1 MGKMKQRSL
10 KFKLI
15 VGGVLA
21 AIIPLMVVGLFSI
34 MKSSNALVSLSKGQ
48 AKIIAQNLAT
58 MTNMAMEQEV
68 KFARGL
74 ALDPLVKNAVT
85 KVAETGMDNSI
96 SELKNLDSF
105 LTNIVKEVGAD
116 YNVLF
121 VTDSKGLFI
130 SDSNGGA
137 NRAKKTSV
145 AERDY
150 FASVKESGKITIG
163 SPVISKTTGEPITVV
178 AVPLKT
184 VSGQFAG
191 MFGIS
196 MKLAALSD
204 QITAVKIGNTGYPF
218 MADQKGLIIAHP
230 NQDHILKLDLTKLNG
245 METIVGHMLDQKSGV
260 DTYTFKGTAKI
271 AGFAPVAATG
281 WSIGV
286 TQDEAEFMAPVVEIR
301 NIVLLA
307 GGIFLVLTLVGVLW
321 FVRGIMAQLGNDPSE
336 IARIADSIARGDL
349 TVAFDTGGKEITG
362 VYGNMQEMTQNLTRM
377 FKDITGGVQ
386 TLTSSSTELSAI
398 SQQMASGSEQ
408 SSQKANNVA
417 TAAEEMATSMNSVA
431 AATEQTTASLQMIV
445 SAAEEMS
452 ATINEIAKNTAKG
465 SQTTSEAVDKA
476 NHISRKVDDLG
487 KAALEISK
495 VTETISDISEQTNL
509 LALNA
514 TIEAA
519 RAGEAGKG
527 FAVVAAEIKAL
538 AQQTAEATQEI
549 GSRIGDVQSSTQE
562 SVSAIGSIVD
572 IINEINT
579 IVSSVATAIEEQSAT
594 TQEIS
599 NNVSQ
604 AAAGVQEVNEN
615 VNQTS
620 AVAGEVTEDVH
631 KVSEAAEEMN
641 AGSLQVNTSAVE
653 LSKLAENL
661 NEMVSRFKL
670 N

>member
-15 VGGVLA
+15 VGGVRA

-34 MKSSNALVSLSKGQ
+34 NKSSTALLSLAKGQ
-48 AKIIAQNLAT
+48 AQMVAKNMST
-58 MTNMAMEQEV
+58 MVDLVMMQEI
-68 KFARGL
+68 KFAKGL
-74 ALDPLVKNAVT
+74 AVDPRIKDAAA
-85 KVAETGMDNSI
+85 KVAQVGVDSAMI
-96 SELKNLDSF
+96 ELKALDRF
-105 LTNIVKEVGAD
+105 LGDAFNEVGKD
-116 YNVLF
+116 YNLFF
-121 VTDSKGLFI
+121 VTDAQGTVIADNKG
-130 SDSNGGA
+130 GV
-137 NRAKKTSV
+137 NRTNQLSLAG
-145 AERDY
+145 RDY
-150 FASVKESGKITIG
+150 FSLVQKSGTVVIG
-163 SPVISKTTGEPITVV
+163 SPAISKATGLPITVV

-184 VSGQFAG
+184 ASGQFLG
-191 MFGIS
+191 LFGIS
-196 MKLAALSD
+196 VKLDTLSKE
-204 QITAVKIGNTGYPF
+204 ITQVKMGKTGYPF
-218 MADQKGLIIAHP
+218 MADKKGLIIAHP

-245 METIVGHMLDQKSGV
+245 MEKIVGDMLGQKSGV
-260 DTYTFKGTAKI
+260 DTYTFKGTEKI

-281 WSIGV
+281 WSICV

-307 GGIFLVLTLVGVLW
+307 GGIFLVLTLGGVLW
-321 FVRGIMAQLGNDPSE
+321 FVRGIMDQLGQDPSE

-349 TVAFDTGGKEITG
+349 TVEFNADGKKITG
-362 VYGNMQEMTQNLTRM
+362 VYGNMHDMTQNLNTM
-377 FKDITGGVQ
+377 FTDITGGVQ

-408 SSQKANNVA
+408 TSQKANNVA

-452 ATINEIAKNTAKG
+452 ATINEIAKTTAKG
-465 SQTTSEAVDKA
+465 SQTTSEAVNKA
-476 NHISRKVDDLG
+476 EHISGKVDDLG
-487 KAALEISK
+487 KAASEISK

-549 GSRIGDVQSSTQE
+549 GSRIGDVQSSTRE

-572 IINEINT
+572 IINEIDM

-599 NNVSQ
+599 SNVSQ

-641 AGSLQVNTSAVE
+641 AGSLQVNTSALE

-670 N
+670 K

>member
-34 MKSSNALVSLSKGQ
+34 NKSSTALLSLAKGQ
-48 AKIIAQNLAT
+48 AQMVAKNMST
-58 MTNMAMEQEV
+58 MVDLVMMQEI
-68 KFARGL
+68 KFAKGL
-74 ALDPLVKNAVT
+74 AVDPRIKDAAA
-85 KVAETGMDNSI
+85 KVAQVGVDSAMI
-96 SELKNLDSF
+96 ELKALDRF
-105 LTNIVKEVGAD
+105 LGDAFNEVGKD
-116 YNVLF
+116 YNLFF
-121 VTDSKGLFI
+121 VTDAQGTVIADNKG
-130 SDSNGGA
+130 GV
-137 NRAKKTSV
+137 NRTNQLSLAG
-145 AERDY
+145 RDY
-150 FASVKESGKITIG
+150 FSLVQKSGTVVIG
-163 SPVISKTTGEPITVV
+163 SPAISKATGLPITVV

-184 VSGQFAG
+184 ASGQFLG
-191 MFGIS
+191 LFGIS
-196 MKLAALSD
+196 VKLDTLSKE
-204 QITAVKIGNTGYPF
+204 ITQVKMGKTGYPF
-218 MADQKGLIIAHP
+218 MADKKGLIIAHP

-245 METIVGHMLDQKSGV
+245 MEKIVGDMLGQKSGV
-260 DTYTFKGTAKI
+260 DTYTFKGTEKI

-281 WSIGV
+281 WSICV

-307 GGIFLVLTLVGVLW
+307 GGIFLVLTLGGVLW
-321 FVRGIMAQLGNDPSE
+321 FVRGIMDQLGQDPSE

-349 TVAFDTGGKEITG
+349 TVEFNADGKKITG
-362 VYGNMQEMTQNLTRM
+362 VYGNMHDMTQNLNTM
-377 FKDITGGVQ
+377 FTDITGGVQ

-408 SSQKANNVA
+408 TSQKANNVA

-465 SQTTSEAVDKA
+465 SQTTSEAVNKA
-476 NHISRKVDDLG
+476 EHISGKVDDLG
-487 KAALEISK
+487 KAASEISK

-549 GSRIGDVQSSTQE
+549 GSRIGDVQSSTRE

-572 IINEINT
+572 IINEIDM

-599 NNVSQ
+599 SNVSQ

-641 AGSLQVNTSAVE
+641 AGSLQVNTSALE

-670 N
+670 K

>member
-1 MGKMKQRSL
+1 MKQRSL

-21 AIIPLMVVGLFSI
+21 AIVPLMVVGLFAIS
-34 MKSSNALVSLSKGQ
+34 KSSSALNFLAKGQ
-48 AKIIAQNLAT
+48 VKMVAKNISAMVDIA
-58 MTNMAMEQEV
+58 MTQEI
-68 KFARGL
+68 KFAKGL
-74 ALDPLVKNAVT
+74 AVDPRIRDAAAQVARVGVDNA
-85 KVAETGMDNSI
+85 MID
-96 SELKNLDSF
+96 LKALDSF
-105 LTNIVKEVGAD
+105 LGKAFNEVGKD
-116 YNVLF
+116 YNLFF
-121 VTDSKGLFI
+121 VTDAQGTCISGSKGGFTRTNKI
-130 SDSNGGA
+130 SIKD
-137 NRAKKTSV
+137 
-145 AERDY
+145 RDY
-150 FASVKESGKITIG
+150 FPIVQSSGTVVIG
-163 SPVISKTTGEPITVV
+163 SPVISKTTGLPITVV

-184 VSGQFAG
+184 DSGKFIG
-191 MFGIS
+191 MFGITV
-196 MKLAALSD
+196 KLDTLSKVIT
-204 QITAVKIGNTGYPF
+204 QIKLGTTGYPF
-218 MADQKGLIIAHP
+218 MVNKKGLVIAHP
-230 NQDHILKLDLTKLNG
+230 NQDNILKLDSTKLNG
-245 METIVGHMLDQKSGV
+245 MELIAADMLAQKSGV
-260 DTYTFKGTAKI
+260 DAYTLEGVAKI
-271 AGFAPVAATG
+271 AGFAPVPVTG
-281 WSIGV
+281 WSICV
-286 TQDEAEFMAPVVEIR
+286 TQDEAEFMAPVVAIR
-301 NIVLLA
+301 NVVLLA
-307 GGIFLVLTLVGVLW
+307 GGIFLVFTLVVVLW
-321 FVRGIMAQLGNDPSE
+321 FVRGIMAQLGQDPSE

-349 TVAFDTGGKEITG
+349 TVEFNADGKKITG
-362 VYGNMQEMTQNLTRM
+362 VYGNMQEMSQNLNTM
-377 FKDITGGVQ
+377 FTDITGGVQ

-431 AATEQTTASLQMIV
+431 AATEQTTASLQVIV
-445 SAAEEMS
+445 AAAEEMS
-452 ATINEIAKNTAKG
+452 VTINEIAKNTAKG
-465 SQTTSEAVDKA
+465 SQTTSAAVEKA
-476 NHISRKVDDLG
+476 EHISKKVDDLG
-487 KAALEISK
+487 KAASEISK

-549 GSRIGDVQSSTQE
+549 GSRIGDVQASTQE

-572 IINEINT
+572 IINEIDM

-599 NNVSQ
+599 TNVSQ

-631 KVSEAAEEMN
+631 KVSEAADEMN